1 MSYVTVDEDAEAEGY
16 YHLAMAYL
24 NGDIPDVPFDPVEAE
39 RLLKQAI
46 AYYHLEATLTLARL
60 YQHGANVLKDL
71 KESARLYEIAAIRG
85 NSDAQF
91 ELGNLYSMGLG
102 LSADQA
108 KCMYWWNR
116 SALKGNEIAQK
127 ALLMYL
133 VNMADYDTLANLG
146 RLYYEKG
153 YQSLAISTWETGA
166 EHGSLA
172 CQYSLGLTL
181 HSDTLRRSE
190 GMEWLEKAAA
200 GGSEEAKNAILRVYE
215 TESIPDSIDSV

>member
-1 MSYVTVDEDAEAEGY
+1 MPYVTVDEEAEAEGY

-24 NGDIPDVPFDPVEAE
+24 NGDTPDIPFDPVEGE

-46 AYYHLEATLTLARL
+46 TYYHLEATLTLARL
-60 YQHGANVLKDL
+60 YQHGANVVQDL

-102 LSADQA
+102 LSADQ
-108 KCMYWWNR
+108 KKVIYWWNR

-146 RLYYEKG
+146 QLYFEKG
-153 YQSLAISTWETGA
+153 YQTLAIQTWETGA
-166 EHGSLA
+166 EYGSLA
-172 CQYSLGLTL
+172 CQYFLGITL
-181 HSDTLRRSE
+181 YSDTLRMSE
-190 GMEWLEKAAA
+190 GMEWLEMAAA
-200 GGSEEAKNAILRVYE
+200 GGYEEAKNAILRVYE

>member
-1 MSYVTVDEDAEAEGY
+1 MPYVTVDEDAEAEGY

-24 NGDIPDVPFDPVEAE
+24 NGDMPDVPFDPVEAE

-46 AYYHLEATLTLARL
+46 TYYHVEATLTLARL
-60 YQHGANVLKDL
+60 YQHGANVLQDL

-102 LSADQA
+102 LIADQE
-108 KCMYWWNR
+108 KCIYWWNR

-127 ALLMYL
+127 ALLLYL
-133 VNMADYDTLANLG
+133 VNMADYEKLAVLG
-146 RLYYEKG
+146 RLYFEKG
-153 YQSLAISTWETGA
+153 YQTLAISTWETGA
-166 EHGSLA
+166 EYGNIE

-181 HSDTLRRSE
+181 HSHTLRRSE

-200 GGSEEAKNAILRVYE
+200 GGSEEAKNAISQIYE
-215 TESIPDSIDSV
+215 IETVADSIDSV